1 MRRAYGVVF
10 LAVAALAVAG
20 CRKAPKVKATATQD
34 DDVVQVD
41 VTTDVL
47 NDVMVRGEPAPWGE
61 PVKFAALSFPVGAQT
76 IDVQAERRGKKTHIQ
91 VPFERKAVPPKL
103 EVVAAKIDPDSG
115 WRCSGFC
122 SGSVKADDDGRV
134 TLVVRAPTG
143 AKVEIAGATTEMA
156 LGTSENRV
164 TVDLSKAALDLP
176 IDSVVLHKDGAPPTI
191 DLPAKVTTD
200 STLDGTV
207 GLPATVFQRA
217 LYSKAWDIEK
227 GPIGADG
234 SSTPRTA
241 RSLLRLGG
249 TESSRDYFGKSGLR
263 LRDVDLI
270 ATTKWIKRTGDDCG
284 PYTNVGMVPHVLH
297 DKEVVVYDRRTGAVR
312 ARRTFAASS
321 WCPDTVMADKET
333 LGGVTIS
340 ETATAETYGSEDAIT
355 SWLRSLVSAWG
366 A

>member
-1 MRRAYGVVF
+1 MRRVNGVVF
-10 LAVAALAVAG
+10 LAMAALAVAG

-34 DDVVQVD
+34 QDVVQVD

-76 IDVQAERRGKKTHIQ
+76 IDVEAVRRGKKTHIQ
-91 VPFERKAVPPKL
+91 VPFERRVVPPKL
-103 EVVAAKIDPDSG
+103 EVVAATVDPESG

-134 TLVVRAPTG
+134 TLVVHAPTG
-143 AKVEIAGATTEMA
+143 AKVEIAGEKTEIA
-156 LGTSENRV
+156 LGTSETRV
-164 TVDLSKAALDLP
+164 TLDLSKAALDLP
-176 IDSVVLHKDGAPPTI
+176 LDSVVLRKDGAPPTI

-200 STLDGTV
+200 SSLDGTV

-217 LYSKAWDIEK
+217 VYAKAWDIEK
-227 GPIGADG
+227 GPVASDG
-234 SSTPRTA
+234 SSGPRSP

-249 TESSRDYFGKSGLR
+249 TESSKDYFGKAGVR

-270 ATTKWIKRTGDDCG
+270 ATTKWTKRTGDDCG
-284 PYTNVGMVPHVLH
+284 PYTNVGMVSHVMH

-312 ARRTFAASS
+312 ARRTFAAPS
-321 WCPDTVMADKET
+321 WCPETVMADREE

-340 ETATAETYGSEDAIT
+340 ETATAETYASEDAIT